1 MVWGVNGYRK
11 DEPAS
16 AAQMTPPFVSV
27 VSFPSLPRPEHP
39 EAPRFVNVSP
49 LTLIPDAKVEVAV
62 VVPTLSADT
71 ESPPANVLVAVV
83 EVALMLATCGVEVAT
98 TFPDE
103 SVERSMCALTLESWR
118 FVPALKVRVPEV

>member
-83 EVALMLATCGVEVAT
+83 DVALMLATYGVVDET
-98 TFPDE
+98 TFPRL
-103 SVERSMCALTLESWR
+103 SVARRVEALT
-118 FVPALKVRVPEV
+118 FDN